1 MSQEITEVVALLFSF
16 VSWVMIFLSLNNPC
30 WKESTTDGS
39 VITTSAIYENLWMSC
54 ASDSTGIYNCRD
66 FPSLLALPGNIQACR
81 ALMITAIVFGTF
93 GILATLVGMKCSK
106 IGGENYIL
114 KGKIAGIGGVS
125 FLLQGMCSLISVS
138 WYASN
143 ITQEFFNPDYAG
155 TKYEIGNGLYIGW
168 CSATLAI
175 CGGSCLVCGP
185 PTSLLYPGW
194 SGITI
199 LLQGT
204 VYITVYMHYL
214 LWCNLLISCQL
225 YCAKCFIVFMCN

>member
-175 CGGSCLVCGP
+175 CGGSCLVCACRLGTNEEKIP
-185 PTSLLYPGW
+185 
-194 SGITI
+194 SGSDITKAI
-199 LLQGT
+199 ALSTL
-204 VYITVYMHYL
+204 
-214 LWCNLLISCQL
+214 SSSEES
-225 YCAKCFIVFMCN
+225 IVRCEH